1 MKLIL
6 ALSLLLAVAS
16 AAPKR
21 LVVPV
26 KDARVDKSRIIA
38 GSPAAPGQF
47 PFQVLDFTETSTGT
61 SYCGAALI
69 SSRWVLTAAHCAVG
83 TSSHTLHLGTTSSN
97 GHDPDSIVV
106 YTTSYIVHENYDSYY
121 LLNDVTLVD
130 LINNVQFT
138 ERIYPIRLGSRVVQP
153 DAPVLA
159 SGWGNTGDRTVS
171 STWISPFLN
180 FVHLITVSNEECAVI
195 HGAWVV
201 DSTLCAKGNPVH
213 STCYGDSGGPL
224 FEYDSA
230 KEPHHIGV
238 VSFVSG
244 AGCISGHPSAF
255 ARTSSFIPWIESH
268 TGPL

>member
-1 MKLIL
+1 MKFIVALSLIL
-6 ALSLLLAVAS
+6 ALAS

-38 GSPAAPGQF
+38 GSPAEPGQI
-47 PFQVLDFTETSTGT
+47 PFQVLDFTETSTGI

-83 TSSHTLHLGTTSSN
+83 TSSHTLHLGTISS
-97 GHDPDSIVV
+97 GGDDPNAVVV

-130 LINNVQFT
+130 LVSDVQIT
-138 ERIYPIRLGSRVVQP
+138 DRIRPIRLGSRVVQP
-153 DAPVLA
+153 NESVWA
-159 SGWGNTGDRTVS
+159 SGWGNTGDPTV
-171 STWISPFLN
+171 WISPVLN
-180 FVHLITVSNEECAVI
+180 FVYLTSISNEECAVI
-195 HGAWVV
+195 HGAWVA
-201 DSTLCAKGNPVH
+201 DSTICAKGNPVH

-224 FEYDSA
+224 FEFDDAS
-230 KEPHHIGV
+230 EPYHIGV

-244 AGCISGHPSAF
+244 AGCTSGHPTAY